1 MSFFMDS
8 AISLSSKLLECVYI
22 IIGLITIYA
31 GVKNLL
37 DKENPARYGTFVF
50 WTAFG
55 IVCALGHWLPTR
67 VSGTLVI
74 IMIIPAIFKRVK
86 VGKQTIPTKE
96 YSRKQYEK
104 IGMKIFLPALTMGVM
119 SLAFALLTK
128 ISALVGVAVGVIIS
142 IILLMAYSQGFRA
155 FPVHDGTALYAAAAA
170 GRTGRR
176 IHGRR
181 RR

>member
-55 IVCALGHWLPTR
+55 IVSATGCPPG
-67 VSGTLVI
+67 
-74 IMIIPAIFKRVK
+74 
-86 VGKQTIPTKE
+86 
-96 YSRKQYEK
+96 SRE
-104 IGMKIFLPALTMGVM
+104 L
-119 SLAFALLTK
+119 S
-128 ISALVGVAVGVIIS
+128 SS
-142 IILLMAYSQGFRA
+142 S
-155 FPVHDGTALYAAAAA
+155 
-170 GRTGRR
+170 
-176 IHGRR
+176 
-181 RR
+181 

>member
-50 WTAFG
+50 WTSFG
-55 IVCALGHWLPTR
+55 IVCALGHWLPTK

-74 IMIIPAIFKRVK
+74 IMIIQPSSNV
-86 VGKQTIPTKE
+86 
-96 YSRKQYEK
+96 
-104 IGMKIFLPALTMGVM
+104 
-119 SLAFALLTK
+119 
-128 ISALVGVAVGVIIS
+128 
-142 IILLMAYSQGFRA
+142 
-155 FPVHDGTALYAAAAA
+155 
-170 GRTGRR
+170 
-176 IHGRR
+176 
-181 RR
+181 

>member
-1 MSFFMDS
+1 M
-8 AISLSSKLLECVYI
+8 
-22 IIGLITIYA
+22 
-31 GVKNLL
+31 
-37 DKENPARYGTFVF
+37 
-50 WTAFG
+50 
-55 IVCALGHWLPTR
+55 CALGHWLPTK

-128 ISALVGVAVGVIIS
+128 ISALVGVV
-142 IILLMAYSQGFRA
+142 SQGFRA

-176 IHGRR
+176 VHGRR

>member
-67 VSGTLVI
+67 VSGLRAADQDQRSGGGRCRRYHLYHPVNGLFEGQ
-74 IMIIPAIFKRVK
+74 PPFYV
-86 VGKQTIPTKE
+86 
-96 YSRKQYEK
+96 
-104 IGMKIFLPALTMGVM
+104 
-119 SLAFALLTK
+119 
-128 ISALVGVAVGVIIS
+128 
-142 IILLMAYSQGFRA
+142 SQGFRA

-170 GRTGRR
+170 GLTGRR
-176 IHGRR
+176 VHGRR